1 MTFQHIH
8 DAATFLLF
16 QERMEHV
23 IDRIAHR
30 HAAEVRRTWQTQD
43 FINRSEAQRRRWAT
57 QKGQSQ

>member
-30 HAAEVRRTWQTQD
+30 RAAELRRTWQTQD